1 MTPNG
6 TIRAHALGDV
16 SGLSQEAIEALPAA
30 IYMTDTEGR
39 LTFYNSAAAEL
50 WGCHPQLGETKFCG
64 SWKLYWPDGTPL
76 PHDECPMALALRERR
91 PIRGMEAV
99 AERPDGT
106 RIPFI
111 PYPTPV
117 FDASGMFTGAV
128 NMLVDISERKR
139 AEADLAERQAQL
151 AVFVEHAPAAIAMFD
166 RDMRYLAVSRRYILD
181 FRLPQGAQLIGRS
194 HYEVFPEVPQRWR
207 DIHARVLGGEAL
219 SNEEDQFTRQDGRIE
234 WTGWSM
240 APWRGGDGQI
250 GGAVLF
256 TEVTTEQ
263 VEARR
268 ALADSE
274 ARFRATFENAA
285 VGVALVGTEGA
296 ILRANN
302 SFARMLGYSAEE
314 LGTKAFQ
321 DLTHPDDVA
330 NNLSVLNKTL
340 VGEAES
346 YCIEKRYVRKDGGI
360 VWASLAVGCVRKT
373 DGGVDYFVSVV
384 QDITERKRVEEQQ
397 RTLLAELDHRVKNA
411 LATVSAV
418 VSQTQQESRSVA
430 DFVAALD
437 GRIRSMATT
446 HELLSSHRWQG
457 VSLSEL
463 VRRELAPYATC
474 ANTEIDG
481 PGIFLKPEAG
491 QAMAMVLHE
500 LATNAAKYGA
510 LSTKSGRVSIRW
522 DRHLNGQPRPHLV
535 FEWQEIGG
543 PPVVALGKSS
553 YGTSTIREL
562 IPYEFGGTVD
572 LVSAPEGV
580 RCRLVLPADWLGN
593 DDQPLHT
600 YRGETEKPGI

>member
-166 RDMRYLAVSRRYILD
+166 RDMRYHAVSRRYILD

-457 VSLSEL
+457 VSLSDL

-474 ANTEIDG
+474 DNTEIDG